1 MAIVGLGGIGKT
13 QIALSFVHAVKEKRP
28 EFSVFWVP
36 ALSVES
42 FEQAY
47 REIAKTVG
55 IRSVSNEEEDVKEAV
70 RRYLSATSAGKWLL
84 IVDNADDMD
93 ILEESGTAAGLLQYL
108 PESDLGLTIFTTRR
122 YEVAQSLVV
131 SGVVEVERMEQEEA
145 MKLLERSVVRKE
157 LLNDN
162 ATTTELLKELDF
174 LPLAITQAAAYL
186 NVNRV
191 STRKYLQHLRSMEQ
205 NAVHVLSRD
214 IRDGTR
220 YKQAANAVATPD

>member
-1 MAIVGLGGIGKT
+1 M
-13 QIALSFVHAVKEKRP
+13 
-28 EFSVFWVP
+28 
-36 ALSVES
+36 ES

-108 PESDLGLTIFTTRR
+108 PESDLGLLQYLPESDLGLTIFTTRR
-122 YEVAQSLVV
+122 YEVAQSLVG

-162 ATTTELLKELDF
+162 ATPEELHYAYQVLHAIKRETERER
-174 LPLAITQAAAYL
+174 AA
-186 NVNRV
+186 
-191 STRKYLQHLRSMEQ
+191 SS
-205 NAVHVLSRD
+205 
-214 IRDGTR
+214 
-220 YKQAANAVATPD
+220 